1 MNIKVWLMIGLLILM
16 LLILAV
22 VVFLEAIDIIDSDT
36 GVIIFVCAIFP
47 PIGLLLLIIFCFA
60 SFHDLCEKHKD
71 KIRKF
76 LRLKKN

>member
-22 VVFLEAIDIIDSDT
+22 VVFLEAIDIIDTDT
-36 GVIIFVCAIFP
+36 GVIIFVCAILP